1 MYKSFVHLFKGGRF
15 RKGRAL
21 RRIPKGSALGRF
33 SVRRTS
39 PPECEI
45 PMLSHGQQSTE
56 KCGALRGYRLVI
68 QNIIFSNKPN
78 CPKGQTISLI
88 YYSINLK

>member
-1 MYKSFVHLFKGGRF
+1 MQKQQQVTQYKSFVHLFKGGRN
-15 RKGRAL
+15 
-21 RRIPKGSALGRF
+21 PKGGARGR
-33 SVRRTS
+33 RPQTAKL
-39 PPECEI
+39 